1 MKREKLRGLAPL
13 AEPGSPEHLRVR
25 QLRARDLLRGDL
37 DDAELEEHVEQSVL
51 TTNAR
56 QAARLGARRTRC
68 SR

>member
-1 MKREKLRGLAPL
+1 M
-13 AEPGSPEHLRVR
+13 R

-51 TTNAR
+51 TTSLEKLLTWGAANA
-56 QAARLGARRTRC
+56 C